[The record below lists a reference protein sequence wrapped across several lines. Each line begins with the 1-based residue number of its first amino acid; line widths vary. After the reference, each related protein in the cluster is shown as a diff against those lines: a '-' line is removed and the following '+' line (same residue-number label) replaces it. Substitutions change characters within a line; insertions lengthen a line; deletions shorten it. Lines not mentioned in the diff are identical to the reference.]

1 MCSYLNEALKLCLF
15 LFCGNV
21 FCRKIIKHQISM
33 HMVMTI
39 MTKSLFS
46 LLSLHEIET
55 KDYFGK
61 EISMF
66 EIYLLYYCHNG
77 HQMVAKEKK
86 I

>member
-61 EISMF
+61 EIS
-66 EIYLLYYCHNG
+66 
-77 HQMVAKEKK
+77 KRKK
-86 I
+86 NMMDFFDIVISKHFQ